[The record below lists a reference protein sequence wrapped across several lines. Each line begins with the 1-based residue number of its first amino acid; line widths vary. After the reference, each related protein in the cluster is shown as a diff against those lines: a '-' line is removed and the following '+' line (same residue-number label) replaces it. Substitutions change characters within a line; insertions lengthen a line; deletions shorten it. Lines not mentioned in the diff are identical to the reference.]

1 MRDLQ
6 VVLASRDVLVA
17 QFDGRLKGCVNLW
30 DLLQNAGIDGRRSA
44 AEATSVPSLV
54 AYMLL
59 GRHNFF

>member
-6 VVLASRDVLVA
+6 VVLAVRDVLVA
-17 QFDGRLKGCVNLW
+17 QFDGRLEGRVNLG
-30 DLLQNAGIDGRRSA
+30 DLSQNAGIDGGSSA

-59 GRHNFF
+59 GRPIFL